1 MDPLSL
7 LCRLAAAVH
16 PPKFHVVRYAGV
28 LAGAHHLR
36 SLVVPPLADEDKIES
51 AHTHASDNEHPPT
64 HRCAYRPWAELMKRS
79 FAIEVDK
86 CDQCGA
92 RLRLRALLT
101 AAASIERFLRHLGE
115 PTEPPPL
122 APARGPPFF
131 KSRVLRCKLGEL
143 DGVAERQMQMLSS

>member
-28 LAGAHHLR
+28 LASAHHLR
-36 SLVVPPLADEDKIES
+36 SLVVPPLPDEDKLEG
-51 AHTHASDNEHPPT
+51 AHAHASDNERSPT
-64 HRCAYRPWAELMKRS
+64 HRCGYRPWAELMKRS

-86 CDQCGA
+86 CDRCGA
-92 RLRLRALLT
+92 RLRLRALVT
-101 AAASIERFLRHLGE
+101 AAASIDRYLRYLGE
-115 PTEPPPL
+115 PTELPPL

-131 KSRVLRCKLGEL
+131 KSRVLRRKLGEL
-143 DGVAERQMQMLSS
+143 EGVAQRQTQMFSS